1 MDACDKNKIPPVDHA
16 NYSLSEEDGESDF
29 ALPGVNVTYT
39 CVEGYHLMDP
49 SNNIVGC
56 DQPQR
61 NDQGAVTLR
70 ARWRDADGNV
80 CMEGEWGARQKNNNK
95 LCSMFSW

>member
-16 NYSLSEEDGESDF
+16 NYSLSEEDDESDF

-61 NDQGAVTLR
+61 NDHGAVTHR
-70 ARWRDADGNV
+70 ARWRDADGIV
-80 CMEGEWGARQKNNNK
+80 CMEGELGARQKNNNK
-95 LCSMFSW
+95 LCSMYSW

>member
-61 NDQGAVTLR
+61 NDQGVLMVLSVWKVSGGQDKKTTTNCVACTHGNTVTV
-70 ARWRDADGNV
+70 N
-80 CMEGEWGARQKNNNK
+80 
-95 LCSMFSW
+95 